1 MYGRGVSN
9 VRLSYRGRGRG
20 ARGARVSRLRHA
32 RTLSLT
38 LPIHSAHQ
46 RHDMYPCARCPMCAL
61 DVRDLG
67 DLAVSR
73 GMSTLHARSWVIR
86 SLSRERAR
94 TEIGV
99 RTSLSQSLTHASH
112 RRTASAS
119 EPSFPL
125 RASSA
130 PTSLHRHGSKA
141 VNVWPPRHRVSRTRI
156 YNVIWPSL
164 RGHDSVIG

>member
-38 LPIHSAHQ
+38 LPIHSADSAPAT
-46 RHDMYPCARCPMCAL
+46 RHVPMCAMS
-61 DVRDLG
+61 DVR
-67 DLAVSR
+67 ARCARSRRSR
-73 GMSTLHARSWVIR
+73 GLAGHVHAARTVMGHIR

-94 TEIGV
+94 TELSIGV

-141 VNVWPPRHRVSRTRI
+141 VNVWPPRHIDHR
-156 YNVIWPSL
+156 
-164 RGHDSVIG
+164 